1 MDTSHVQTTVKAS
14 RKAKRQLERLR
25 AEVARVSGRRVSQ
38 RELID
43 HLIVR
48 ASRDP
53 SATAASM
60 SSETEFMGPREFR
73 EFLRKRKAWGI
84 DDGSVD
90 IDAWVYGGGT

>member
-1 MDTSHVQTTVKAS
+1 MDTFPVQTTVKAS
-14 RKAKRQLERLR
+14 KKAKQQLERLR
-25 AEVARVSGRRVSQ
+25 AEIVRAKGRRVSQ

-53 SATAASM
+53 SATVASM
-60 SSETEFMGPREFR
+60 FSETESMGPDELR
-73 EFLRKRKAWGI
+73 EFLQKRKAWGI

-90 IDAWVYGGGT
+90 IDAWIYGGGK